1 MHGRGCDRSTL
12 ERLFRLMVRSRA
24 VDEAS
29 AELWHA
35 GAVSGELHLGIGEE
49 AVSAG
54 VVGHLVPGDGL
65 AADHRGTPPLIC
77 RGVDPEALIG
87 ELIGSPA
94 GLCAGA
100 GGHMHLLDPGL
111 RAATDGIV
119 GASAPL
125 ACGFALRA
133 QRDDAGGVAVA
144 FFGEGA
150 MNQGMVLEA
159 LNLAVVWALPVV
171 FVVKD
176 SGLAITTRK
185 RDVTAGDLLERARA
199 FDMPAHR
206 MPGRDVGAVWKAASR
221 AIARAR
227 GGGGPS
233 LLLARVHRPDG
244 HFLGDPLLRTLDH
257 PVEQAAV
264 MAPPL
269 IRGLMARPGATA
281 SRRLA
286 GLNGLRAAVT
296 TAAAERSRARNDP
309 LAHTRRQIR
318 SEADRIEA
326 EERGEVAAAVDRA
339 LKTAGVS
346 RA

>member
-1 MHGRGCDRSTL
+1 
-12 ERLFRLMVRSRA
+12 MVRSRA

-29 AELWHA
+29 ARLWHA

-49 AVSAG
+49 AVAAG
-54 VVGHLVPGDGL
+54 VVAHLAPGDGL
-65 AADHRGTPPLIC
+65 AADHRGTPPLIS

-94 GLCAGA
+94 GLCGGA

-111 RAATDGIV
+111 RVATDGIV

-133 QRDDAGGVAVA
+133 QHDDAGGVAVA

-176 SGLAITTRK
+176 SGLAITTRR
-185 RDVTAGDLLERARA
+185 RDVTAGDLLDRARA
-199 FDMPAHR
+199 FDMPAR
-206 MPGRDVGAVWKAASR
+206 RVPGRDVVAMWRAASR
-221 AIARAR
+221 AIGRAR
-227 GGGGPS
+227 RGGGPS

-257 PVEQAAV
+257 PVEQSAV
-264 MAPPL
+264 MGPPL
-269 IRGLMARPGATA
+269 IRALVARPGATT
-281 SRRLA
+281 RQRFA
-286 GLNGLRAAVT
+286 GLDRLRAAVM
-296 TAAAERSRARNDP
+296 TAAAERAWARRDP
-309 LAHTRRQIR
+309 LARARRR
-318 SEADRIEA
+318 LGPGAGRFEA
-326 EERGEVAAAVDRA
+326 EERAAVAVAVGRA
-339 LKTAGVS
+339 LEAAEVS
-346 RA
+346 NA